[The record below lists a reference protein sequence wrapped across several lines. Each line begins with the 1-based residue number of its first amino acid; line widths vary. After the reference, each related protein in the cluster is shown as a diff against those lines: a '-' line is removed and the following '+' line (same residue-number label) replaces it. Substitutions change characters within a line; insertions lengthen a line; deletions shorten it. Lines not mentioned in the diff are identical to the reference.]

1 VFFVKDPAI
10 SVNETAILSVDHFL
24 LTKMSGYDIII
35 LMKQFSPSEDI
46 MNNGSSADKLRSKR
60 SDAAVR
66 VAAQLFLSNGI
77 EAVKMTDIADLSGIG
92 VATLYRYFGTKTGI
106 TIASM
111 TYLWNDMRSMFSG
124 VFESEVF
131 LKQKGIKQLEDLM
144 KMFVVLYEAHPRF
157 MKLLSEFDLM
167 IVSEGVPKAML
178 KEYDR
183 SIINFYCIFEGAY
196 LTGLSDGSVRE
207 IPDLRLFYVTFAHA
221 LMQMSMKLIN
231 GELLP
236 SDDFSLA
243 KNELELLIEAAVCYL
258 KK

>member
-1 VFFVKDPAI
+1 MRSSKVLFTQPTD
-10 SVNETAILSVDHFL
+10 LSNFTEDGKMNNTIVHESMKMRRLRRAVEVSADMFL
-24 LTKMSGYDIII
+24 KQGFDNVKMS
-35 LMKQFSPSEDI
+35 
-46 MNNGSSADKLRSKR
+46 
-60 SDAAVR
+60 
-66 VAAQLFLSNGI
+66 
-77 EAVKMTDIADLSGIG
+77 DIADESGVG

-106 TIASM
+106 VIAAM
-111 TYLWNDMRSMFSG
+111 THLWNKLNDMFSG

-243 KNELELLIEAAVCYL
+243 KNELELLIEAGVCYL